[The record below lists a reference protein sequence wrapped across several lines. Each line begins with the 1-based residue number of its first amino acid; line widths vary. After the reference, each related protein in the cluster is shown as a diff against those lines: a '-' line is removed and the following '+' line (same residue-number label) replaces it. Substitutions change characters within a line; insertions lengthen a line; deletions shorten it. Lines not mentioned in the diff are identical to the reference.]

1 MKKWLRVSLLL
12 WMFYEVMWM
21 LFDSTAD
28 RPVIL
33 PSAIEYLTDFAVCA
47 TQTFF
52 CFLLIRFE
60 IHHRILFA
68 SRRMTLSLLLSIL
81 FLLNMAVAVP
91 ITWVEIGVYGLM
103 DSEKWSLRDH
113 PGGTGEPGPLHGSD
127 CDTLRTV
134 RLQTDAEVMEG
145 ETLIVRGVLQLLVE
159 NAVKHNRRSDA
170 QPLHIRIRREDDF
183 YVVEN
188 DYRPMADGH
197 LPSAGIG
204 QQNVRERYRVL
215 GADRVETRTDGGK
228 YIVRIPILYPTH
240 AYEDTDH

>member
-1 MKKWLRVSLLL
+1 MRNG
-12 WMFYEVMWM
+12 
-21 LFDSTAD
+21 A
-28 RPVIL
+28 
-33 PSAIEYLTDFAVCA
+33 CA
-47 TQTFF
+47 TIREELENLDRYMALIAI
-52 CFLLIRFE
+52 CF
-60 IHHRILFA
+60 
-68 SRRMTLSLLLSIL
+68 
-81 FLLNMAVAVP
+81 
-91 ITWVEIGVYGLM
+91 
-103 DSEKWSLRDH
+103 
-113 PGGTGEPGPLHGSD
+113 GPS
-127 CDTLRTV
+127 V

-188 DYRPMADGH
+188 DYRPMADGN